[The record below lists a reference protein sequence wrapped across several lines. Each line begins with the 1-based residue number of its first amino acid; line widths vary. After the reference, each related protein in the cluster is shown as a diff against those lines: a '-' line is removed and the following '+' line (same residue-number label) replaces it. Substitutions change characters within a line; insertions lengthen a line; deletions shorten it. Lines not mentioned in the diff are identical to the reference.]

1 MADEEQELEL
11 EVEGGGGKS
20 KMLLIIIGAVAV
32 LLIGAGAAWFFLSGE
47 DDSGDSPD
55 STETTEQVDEV
66 KAPAIYIG
74 VPEAIVSPVAGES
87 KDRIV
92 QIKMSFV
99 VRSPESEDLVKKHM
113 PRLKN
118 DLLMLVSASS
128 ADRIITPE
136 GRNEL
141 QTKCL
146 EVVQQTMKQLEG
158 AEHVEKVLFVSFVMQ

>member
-11 EVEGGGGKS
+11 EVEDGGSKS
-20 KMLLIIIGAVAV
+20 KLWIIIGAVTVA
-32 LLIGAGAAWFFLSGE
+32 LIIGVGGTWFFLSG
-47 DDSGDSPD
+47 DDSEAVTTDGD
-55 STETTEQVDEV
+55 ETADATAEV

-74 VPEAIVSPVAGES
+74 VPEAIVSPVKGEAR
-87 KDRIV
+87 DRMV

-118 DLLMLVSASS
+118 DLLMLVSAAN

-141 QTKCL
+141 QQQCL
-146 EVVQQTMKQLEG
+146 DVVQKTMQQVEG